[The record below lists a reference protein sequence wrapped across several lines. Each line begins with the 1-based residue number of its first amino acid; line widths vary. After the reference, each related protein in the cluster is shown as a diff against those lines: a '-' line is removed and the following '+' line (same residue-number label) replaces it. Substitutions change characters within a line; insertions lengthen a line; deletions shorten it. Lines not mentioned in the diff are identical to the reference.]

1 MQTPL
6 IKKHTWRYVLC
17 IMCIV
22 FTLAGKIVA
31 QPYATVNT
39 FSISQGLTTN
49 HITHIAQDDTGLMWF
64 SSINGLWSFDGYQF
78 TPYHDYGTFE
88 SITAQRYLS
97 ARITH
102 TGKIY
107 LTDSNRRLYIYDC
120 HTNKFYSLAQIMK
133 AKGINMRVRDIM
145 PLENGHTW
153 LIGMRNEAPGLVRI
167 DDNLV
172 LQGKGIEVI
181 SKTPLTAATYRAFIC
196 PDGTELI
203 YGLIGVYAPGRGQI
217 YKRGIKTMAK
227 RNNAIYFGGVGGTI
241 AVYDLK
247 KKSFS
252 HFQMPEGVNE
262 VTNMVDLD
270 KRRIACGTDK
280 GVAVIDLLSHRV
292 SLINIQHPASPSNHI
307 TNLFVDS
314 RHRLWVFSDSDGLT
328 VIQPNLKDK
337 QWITARAAEPTLQTT
352 SKSTIWLQDLN
363 GTVWTIPRNGT
374 FSFYDE
380 TSGELVPCPIYEQ
393 DNRQYT
399 IPAMEKTFIDRQKN
413 LWFTGLHSF
422 NMLSFGEYKFKKT
435 KTELFGNVRALL
447 IDKKG
452 NLWTGNEK
460 GSLMVYDR
468 AGKFI
473 GYVDRNGKISQT
485 PQSFSGAIYSLFE
498 DSNGRKWIGTKEDGL
513 YVIDNAGKVT
523 NYRNSTSDKY
533 SLSANRVN
541 AILQDPRGHIWIG
554 TYGGGLNL
562 VDEQDKGMRFINS
575 NSHLGKNPLDNDY
588 NIRDITQCKDGT
600 IIISTTHGLV
610 CFNCAFKSPAD
621 ITFHYLRTHDDTSEA
636 ETFYDVIQT
645 LVTKSGRIFM
655 ATVNGEINEI
665 DASSLLGNPKT
676 KSVLKES
683 VNEGPINGLFE
694 DDGGNLWAVRENNLD
709 RYNVRTGKTT
719 TFWPGKVSNFCDFT
733 EARPV
738 MNHMNG
744 KAIIASQD
752 GYITFAPKSV
762 TIHSDIPKIIF
773 TSILLNGDKNTT
785 PVLYKKEIELPSDKH
800 SFTINFAALD
810 YTGGK
815 YIRYAYKLEGVDKQW
830 NNIGYDH
837 RVSFNDLSSGKY
849 RLLVKSTNTE
859 GQWLENTAT
868 LIIHATPAWWET
880 WWAKA
885 IYLLVAVG
893 IVCLLCKYY
902 LIRRRINIDKIIS
915 ERKTMLYREAS
926 HKLRTPLTL
935 IGGPIVEVLKSSNL
949 SQQEREYLET
959 ARANSRSMLNLVDTM
974 LSDNMEGSYFVD
986 DKNAPVFAKEKAAED
1001 TESLASSDIRIL
1013 VVEDNKDLRR
1023 FLVSLLSPTY
1033 TVITAE
1039 NGKEG
1044 FEKTVAE
1051 MPDFILSDV
1060 TMPVMDG
1067 LTMVSLIK
1075 KNPDICHI
1083 PIIILSARASVE
1095 DKAQGI
1101 SQGIDDYIT
1110 KPFSA
1115 QYLKQRMA
1123 EVIANRRSE
1132 QQQSYN
1138 EMSREG
1144 KDSGYRLS
1152 NAKIVDADRKTM
1164 ALLMEYL
1171 EENISNADMRVD
1183 DMAAAVNLG
1192 RTVFFN
1198 KIKGIVGMS
1207 PTDFVR
1213 DLRIKRATELIKKS
1227 QMTISEISIAVGFND
1242 QRYFSRVFKKQTG
1255 MTPSEYRDNNLES
1268 QKD

>member
-1 MQTPL
+1 
-6 IKKHTWRYVLC
+6 
-17 IMCIV
+17 MCFV
-22 FTLAGKIVA
+22 FAIAGKAMA
-31 QPYATVNT
+31 QPYCTVNT

-49 HITHIAQDDTGLMWF
+49 HITHIAQDDNGLMWF

-88 SITAQRYLS
+88 SVTSQRYLS

-102 TGKIY
+102 NRKIY
-107 LTDSNRRLYIYDC
+107 LTDNNRQLYIYDC
-120 HTNKFYSLAQIMK
+120 RTNKFYNLAQIMK
-133 AKGINMRVRDIM
+133 AQGINMRVRDIM

-153 LIGMRNEAPGLVRI
+153 LIGMRNESPGLVRI
-167 DDNLV
+167 DDNRV
-172 LQGKGIEVI
+172 LQGKGVEII
-181 SKTPLTAATYRAFIC
+181 SKTPLRAATYRAFIC

-203 YGLIGVYAPGRGQI
+203 YGMIGIYAPGRGQI

-227 RNNAIYFGGVGGTI
+227 RDNAVYFGGVGGEI

-252 HFQMPEGVNE
+252 YLPMPEGVNE
-262 VTNMVDLD
+262 VTNMADLD

-280 GVAVIDLLSHRV
+280 GVAIIDLKSHRV

-314 RHRLWVFSDSDGLT
+314 HHRLWAFTDSDGLT

-337 QWITARAAEPTLQTT
+337 QWITAKAAEPTLQTT
-352 SKSTIWLQDLN
+352 CKATIWLQDLN
-363 GTVWTIPRNGT
+363 GTIWTIPRGGT
-374 FSFYDE
+374 FSYYDE
-380 TSGELVPCPIYEQ
+380 ATGELVPYPIYEQ

-399 IPAMEKTFIDRQKN
+399 IPEMSRTFIDRQKN

-422 NMLSFGEYKFKKT
+422 NMISFGKYNFQKT
-435 KTELFGNVRALL
+435 QTELFGNVRALL

-460 GSLMVYDR
+460 GSLMVYDQ
-468 AGKFI
+468 AEKFI
-473 GYVDRNGKISQT
+473 GYVGRDGKISVT
-485 PQSFSGAIYSLFE
+485 PQAFSGAIYCLFE
-498 DSNGRKWIGTKEDGL
+498 DSKRRKWIGTKENGL
-513 YVIDNAGKVT
+513 YVIDNAGKIK
-523 NYRNSTSDKY
+523 NYRNSASDKY
-533 SLSANRVN
+533 SISANRVN
-541 AILQDPRGHIWIG
+541 AILQDHRGHIWIG

-562 VDEQDKGMRFINS
+562 VDERNNGMRFINK
-575 NSHLGKNPLDNDY
+575 NSRLGKKTLDIDY
-588 NIRDITQCKDGT
+588 GIRNMTQCKDGT
-600 IIISTTHGLV
+600 IILSTTHGLV
-610 CFNCAFKSPAD
+610 CFNSVFKSPAD
-621 ITFHYLRTHDDTSEA
+621 ITFHYLRTHNTSET

-645 LVTKSGRIFM
+645 VVTKSGRIFM
-655 ATVNGEINEI
+655 ATINGEISEI
-665 DASSLLGNPKT
+665 DAASLLVTPKT

-694 DDGGNLWAVRENNLD
+694 DDGGNLWTVRENNLD
-709 RYNVRTGKTT
+709 RYNVSSGKTT

-744 KAIIASQD
+744 KAFIASQD
-752 GYITFAPKSV
+752 GYLTFTPKSV
-762 TIHSDIPKIIF
+762 TILSDIPKIIF
-773 TSILLNGDKNTT
+773 TSILLNGDKLTT

-849 RLLVKSTNTE
+849 RLLVKSTNAE
-859 GQWLENTAT
+859 GQWLDNTAV
-868 LIIHATPAWWET
+868 LIIRATPAWWET
-880 WWAKA
+880 WWAKMA
-885 IYLLVAVG
+885 YLLIIAG
-893 IVCLLCKYY
+893 IVYLVCKYY
-902 LIRRRINIDKIIS
+902 LIRRKINIEKIIS

-949 SQQEREYLET
+949 SQQERDYLET
-959 ARANSRSMLNLVDTM
+959 ARASSRNMLNLVDTM

-986 DKNAPVFAKEKAAED
+986 DKNAPVFADEKAAED
-1001 TESLASSDIRIL
+1001 TESEASSGIRIL

-1023 FLVSLLSPTY
+1023 FLVSLLSPKY

-1039 NGKEG
+1039 NGKDG
-1044 FEKTVAE
+1044 LEKAVAE

-1075 KNPDICHI
+1075 KNQDICHI
-1083 PIIILSARASVE
+1083 PIIILSARASAE

-1115 QYLKQRMA
+1115 QYLMQRMA
-1123 EVIANRRSE
+1123 EVIANRRNE
-1132 QQQSYN
+1132 QQESFN
-1138 EMSREG
+1138 EISLEG
-1144 KDSGYRLS
+1144 KDNGYKLS
-1152 NAKIVDADRKTM
+1152 NAKIVDVDRKTM
-1164 ALLMEYL
+1164 TLLMEYL
-1171 EENISNADMRVD
+1171 EKNIGNADMRVD

-1198 KIKGIVGMS
+1198 KIKSIVGMS

-1213 DLRIKRATELIKKS
+1213 DLRIKRSIELIQKS
-1227 QMTISEISIAVGFND
+1227 HMTISEISIAVGFND

-1255 MTPSEYRDNNLES
+1255 MTPSEYRDNTQEMP
-1268 QKD
+1268 K

>member
-1 MQTPL
+1 M
-6 IKKHTWRYVLC
+6 KRHTWRNIICAICFVLVC
-17 IMCIV
+17 
-22 FTLAGKIVA
+22 AGKAMA
-31 QPYATVNT
+31 QPYCTVNT

-49 HITHIAQDDTGLMWF
+49 HITHIAQDDNGLMWF

-88 SITAQRYLS
+88 SVTSQRYLS

-102 TGKIY
+102 SRKIY
-107 LTDSNRRLYIYDC
+107 LTDNNRQLYIYDC
-120 HTNKFYSLAQIMK
+120 RTNKFYNLARIMK
-133 AKGINMRVRDIM
+133 AQGINMRVRDIM
-145 PLENGHTW
+145 TLENGHTW
-153 LIGMRNEAPGLVRI
+153 LIGMRGESPGLVRL
-167 DDNLV
+167 DDNRV
-172 LQGKGIEVI
+172 LQGKGIEII
-181 SKTPLTAATYRAFIC
+181 SKTPLKAPTYRAFIC

-203 YGLIGVYAPGRGQI
+203 YGMIGIYAPGRGQI

-227 RNNAIYFGGVGGTI
+227 RDNAVYFGGIGGEI

-252 HFQMPEGVNE
+252 HLPMPEGVNE
-262 VTNMVDLD
+262 VTNMADLD

-280 GVAVIDLLSHRV
+280 GVAIVDLKSHRV
-292 SLINIQHPASPSNHI
+292 SLINMQHPASPSNHI

-314 RHRLWVFSDSDGLT
+314 RHRLWIFTDSDGLT

-337 QWITARAAEPTLQTT
+337 QWITAKAAEPTLQTT
-352 SKSTIWLQDLN
+352 CQSTIWLQDLN
-363 GTVWTIPRNGT
+363 GTIWTIPRGGT
-374 FSFYDE
+374 FSYYDE
-380 TSGELVPCPIYEQ
+380 ATGTLVPYPIYEQ

-399 IPAMEKTFIDRQKN
+399 IPEMSRMFIDRQKN

-422 NMLSFGEYKFKKT
+422 NMISFGKYNFQKT
-435 KTELFGNVRALL
+435 QTELFGNVRALL

-460 GSLMVYDR
+460 GSLMVYDK
-468 AGKFI
+468 AGEFI
-473 GYVDRNGKISQT
+473 GYVGRDGKISGT
-485 PQSFSGAIYSLFE
+485 PQTFSGAIYCLFE
-498 DSNGRKWIGTKEDGL
+498 DSQRRKWIGTKEDGL
-513 YVIDNAGKVT
+513 YIIDNAGKIK
-523 NYRNSTSDKY
+523 NYRNSASDKY

-541 AILQDPRGHIWIG
+541 AILQDHRGHIWVG

-562 VDEQDKGMRFINS
+562 VDERNNGMRFINKS
-575 NSHLGKNPLDNDY
+575 SRLGKKPLYNDY
-588 NIRDITQCKDGT
+588 GIRNMTQCKDGT
-600 IIISTTHGLV
+600 IILSTNHGLV
-610 CFNCAFKSPAD
+610 CFNSAFKSPAD
-621 ITFHYLRTHDDTSEA
+621 ITFHYLRTHDTA
-636 ETFYDVIQT
+636 ETETLYDVIQT
-645 LVTKSGRIFM
+645 VVTKSGRIFM
-655 ATVNGEINEI
+655 ATINGEISEI
-665 DASSLLGNPKT
+665 DAKSLLGTPKT

-694 DDGGNLWAVRENNLD
+694 DDGGNLWIVRENNLD
-709 RYNVRTGKTT
+709 RYNLSSGKTT

-744 KAIIASQD
+744 KAFIASQD
-752 GYITFAPKSV
+752 GYLTFAPKSV
-762 TIHSDIPKIIF
+762 AIRSDIPKIIF
-773 TSILLNGDKNTT
+773 TSILLNGDKLTT

-815 YIRYAYKLEGVDKQW
+815 YIRYAYKLEGIDKQW

-849 RLLVKSTNTE
+849 RLLVKSTNAE
-859 GQWLENTAT
+859 GQWLDNTAV
-868 LIIHATPAWWET
+868 LIIRATPAWWET

-885 IYLLVAVG
+885 IYLLFIAG
-893 IVCLLCKYY
+893 IVCLIYKYY
-902 LIRRRINIDKIIS
+902 LIRHKINIEKIIS

-935 IGGPIVEVLKSSNL
+935 IGGPIVEVLKSGNL
-949 SQQEREYLET
+949 SQQERDYLET
-959 ARANSRSMLNLVDTM
+959 ARASSRNMLNLVDTM

-986 DKNAPVFAKEKAAED
+986 DKNAPVFADEKAAED
-1001 TESLASSDIRIL
+1001 TEPAASSGIRIL

-1039 NGKEG
+1039 NGKDG
-1044 FEKTVAE
+1044 LEKAVAE

-1083 PIIILSARASVE
+1083 PIIILSARASAE

-1123 EVIANRRSE
+1123 EVIANRRNE
-1132 QQQSYN
+1132 QQESFN
-1138 EMSREG
+1138 EISHKG
-1144 KDSGYRLS
+1144 KDNEYKLS
-1152 NAKIVDADRKTM
+1152 NAKIVDVDRNTM

-1171 EENISNADMRVD
+1171 EKNIGNADMRVD

-1213 DLRIKRATELIKKS
+1213 DLRIKRATELIQKS
-1227 QMTISEISIAVGFND
+1227 HMTISEISIAVGFND

-1255 MTPSEYRDNNLES
+1255 MTPSEYRDNTQETP
-1268 QKD
+1268 KE